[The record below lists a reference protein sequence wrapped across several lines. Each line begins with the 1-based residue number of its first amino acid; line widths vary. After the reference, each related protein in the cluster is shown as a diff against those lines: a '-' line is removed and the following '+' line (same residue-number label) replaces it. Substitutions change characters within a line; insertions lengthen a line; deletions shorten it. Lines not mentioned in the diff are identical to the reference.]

1 MTITDALFADEIEK
15 LGVTSHTWVVGLSGG
30 ADSLCLTLLANEY
43 ATAHGMNVYACIV
56 DHKLR
61 PESSTEIL
69 PTIEILKRNSIKY
82 KVFTW
87 EHSAEI
93 TGSIEQK
100 ARRARY
106 KFLFQYCQETG
117 SDVLMTAHHALD
129 QWETFFMR
137 LSRGSAL
144 KGLTS
149 IKSVSSFN
157 DIFLVRPLLQ
167 FSPNDIKETL
177 KQRFDITDYVK
188 DPSNEQDIY
197 ERVRWR
203 KAYDEFSGKY
213 GLNIKSINKTIER
226 LNIANDCL
234 DEIVNAY
241 LQELFKGE
249 YIDMSKY
256 KGLHLALRIRILEK
270 IIYKL
275 SPKGKHLISYFLLQ
289 KLADEICK
297 KNFTAANL
305 SGLIFRR
312 DRTKNIKIFKEHRK

>member
-1 MTITDALFADEIEK
+1 MIITKELFADAIEK
-15 LGVTSHTWVVGLSGG
+15 LMITGHTWVVGLSGG
-30 ADSLCLTLLANEY
+30 ADSLCLTMLANEY
-43 ATAHGMNVYACIV
+43 ATEHGVNLYACIV

-69 PTIEILKRNSIKY
+69 PTIEILKQNSINY

-100 ARRARY
+100 ARKARY
-106 KFLFQYCQETG
+106 EFLYQYCHETG
-117 SDVLMTAHHALD
+117 ADVLMTAHHALD

-157 DIFLVRPLLQ
+157 DILLVRPLLQ
-167 FSPNDIKETL
+167 FSPDDIKETL
-177 KQRFDITDYVK
+177 KQRFNITDYVK
-188 DPSNEQDIY
+188 DPSNEQDVY

-203 KAYDEFSGKY
+203 KAYNELSEKY

-234 DEIVNAY
+234 DEMVNAY
-241 LQELFKGE
+241 LQEFLKGE

-312 DRTKNIKIFKEHRK
+312 DRTKNIKVFTEHRK

>member
-1 MTITDALFADEIEK
+1 MIITKELFADAIEK
-15 LGVTSHTWVVGLSGG
+15 LMITGHTWVVGLSGG
-30 ADSLCLTLLANEY
+30 ADSLCLTMLANEY
-43 ATAHGMNVYACIV
+43 ATEHGVNLYACIV

-69 PTIEILKRNSIKY
+69 PTIEILKQNSINY

-100 ARRARY
+100 ARKARY
-106 KFLFQYCQETG
+106 EFLYQYCHETG
-117 SDVLMTAHHALD
+117 ADVLMTAHHALD

-157 DIFLVRPLLQ
+157 DILLVRPLLQ
-167 FSPNDIKETL
+167 FSPDDIKETL
-177 KQRFDITDYVK
+177 KQRFNITDYVK
-188 DPSNEQDIY
+188 DPSNEQDVY

-203 KAYDEFSGKY
+203 KAYNELSEKY

-234 DEIVNAY
+234 DEMVNAY
-241 LQELFKGE
+241 LQEFLKGE

-312 DRTKNIKIFKEHRK
+312 DKTKNIKIFKECRK

>member
-1 MTITDALFADEIEK
+1 MIITKELFADAIEK
-15 LGVTSHTWVVGLSGG
+15 LMITGHTWVVGLSGG

-43 ATAHGMNVYACIV
+43 ATEHDMNVYACIV

-69 PTIEILKRNSIKY
+69 PTIEILKQNSINY

-100 ARRARY
+100 ARKARY
-106 KFLFQYCQETG
+106 EFLYQYCQETG
-117 SDVLMTAHHALD
+117 ADILMTAHHALD

-149 IKSVSSFN
+149 IKPVSSFN
-157 DIFLVRPLLQ
+157 DILLVRPLLQ
-167 FSPNDIKETL
+167 FSPDDIKETL
-177 KQRFDITDYVK
+177 KQRFNITDYVK

-203 KAYDEFSGKY
+203 KAYKELSERY
-213 GLNIKSINKTIER
+213 GLNMANVNKTIER
-226 LNIANDCL
+226 LNIDNDCL
-234 DEIVNAY
+234 DETANAY
-241 LQELFKGE
+241 LHMLFKGE
-249 YIDMSKY
+249 HIGKGKY
-256 KGLHLALRIRILEK
+256 KDLHLALRIRILEK
-270 IIYKL
+270 IIHKL
-275 SPKGKHLISYFLLQ
+275 SPKGKHLISYSLLR

-297 KNFTAANL
+297 KDFSACNV

-312 DRTKNIKIFKEHRK
+312 DRTKNIKILVEHR